1 MSGVLASTQNSHA
14 TLDWMLATTLVGG
27 AYAFHVD
34 MAELNQFVAFGGGM
48 LGIALGAARLYFFIR
63 DRWNMRDESRDSVRD
78 SARDFSRD
86 TPRDAARDSAK
97 DAEMDRDR

>member
-1 MSGVLASTQNSHA
+1 MYGTTSNHGQAALDWALAS
-14 TLDWMLATTLVGG
+14 TLVGG

-34 MAELNQFVAFGGGM
+34 MAIVNQYVAFGGGI
-48 LGIALGAARLYFFIR
+48 LGIALGAARLYFFIVEKWNAR
-63 DRWNMRDESRDSVRD
+63 DTLRDTVRD

-97 DAEMDRDR
+97 DTEVGRDR